1 MAIEIVA
8 FPIKDGDFPVRYVS
22 LPEGKC
28 WDSYSSTMGYIW
40 DHDLRKIRRGRAVAP
55 ARTAW
60 RTAAQRP
67 STQDRSAVAPGA
79 KLAVRIH

>member
-1 MAIEIVA
+1 MAM
-8 FPIKDGDFPVRYVS
+8 FNSFLYVYQRVNVGIHIPAPWVTYGITTS
-22 LPEGKC
+22 V
-28 WDSYSSTMGYIW
+28 GYV
-40 DHDLRKIRRGRAVAP
+40 AVAP